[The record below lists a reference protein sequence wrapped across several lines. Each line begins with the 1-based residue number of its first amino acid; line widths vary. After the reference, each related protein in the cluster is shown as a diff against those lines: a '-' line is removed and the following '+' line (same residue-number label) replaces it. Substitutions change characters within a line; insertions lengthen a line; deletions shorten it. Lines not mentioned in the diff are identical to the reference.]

1 MSHSMTAEDLLS
13 QIAALP
19 LTERLRFF
27 NLLGSRLFQDD
38 NFTHEQVFGHL
49 AEAAFSA
56 QEAAEY
62 LEVSI
67 ATLRRYVQSGR
78 LKPSQ
83 VIGRCQLFSTQDL
96 KALKRS
102 LVVRRKGEA

>member
-1 MSHSMTAEDLLS
+1 MSHRMTAEELLA

-19 LTERLRFF
+19 LTERHRFF
-27 NLLGSRLFQDD
+27 TLLGSRLFQDD

-49 AEAAFSA
+49 AEALFSA

-67 ATLRRYVQSGR
+67 ATLRRHVQSGR
-78 LKPSQ
+78 LKR
-83 VIGRCQLFSTQDL
+83 V
-96 KALKRS
+96 
-102 LVVRRKGEA
+102 